1 MDTYLPKTLTYIL
14 TLYKRIYFSRFPVLD
29 FHSFS
34 YQVIRSST
42 TLQPSIFICTW
53 APHLKQSKALQKMA
67 SESKAPL
74 KGILKKTTPTPTT
87 TLPTPPNPHDAR
99 TVAIHHANLL
109 QTRKDTEAAILDNL
123 LALLDLPQHTSHPPS
138 SPHPADIAA
147 FNDLLRPFQP
157 SDYDDL
163 ITERNLADDRCGYA
177 LCPNRRRRFKG
188 AGTYKMVNKGR
199 KDFDIVETRELERWC
214 STECTRRALWVKV
227 QLNETAAW
235 ERVGLPKLKVE
246 LYPEKTADENNNDNS
261 SKGTTTA
268 ADGKPESTATTT
280 MTADHG
286 EEGNLAKDVANLQLE
301 EERKA
306 AQDQAALAV
315 ERGDDARDLSMRSM
329 NLVIREKRVLTQT
342 QAPSVGS
349 EPAGQG
355 AIEGYKP
362 RFGGDTRDDAAE
374 DSGGE
379 DWIAI

>member
-1 MDTYLPKTLTYIL
+1 
-14 TLYKRIYFSRFPVLD
+14 
-29 FHSFS
+29 
-34 YQVIRSST
+34 
-42 TLQPSIFICTW
+42 
-53 APHLKQSKALQKMA
+53 MA
-67 SESKAPL
+67 SEPKAPL

-87 TLPTPPNPHDAR
+87 TLPTPPNPHDPR

-123 LALLDLPQHTSHPPS
+123 LALLDLPQHTAHPPS

-147 FNDLLRPFQP
+147 FNHLLRPFQP

-235 ERVGLPKLKVE
+235 ERVGLPELKVE
-246 LYPEKTADENNNDNS
+246 LYPEKDAD
-261 SKGTTTA
+261 KGKGRNA
-268 ADGKPESTATTT
+268 ADGKQGSTITR
-280 MTADHG
+280 MDLG
-286 EEGNLAKDVANLQLE
+286 EDGQAKEVANLQLE

-306 AQDQAALAV
+306 AQDRAALAV
-315 ERGDDARDLSMRSM
+315 ERGDDARDVSMRSM

-342 QAPSVGS
+342 QAPFGGP
-349 EPAGQG
+349 EHAGQG
-355 AIEGYKP
+355 TIEGYKP
-362 RFGGDTRDDAAE
+362 RFGGDKKDGAAE

>member
-1 MDTYLPKTLTYIL
+1 
-14 TLYKRIYFSRFPVLD
+14 
-29 FHSFS
+29 
-34 YQVIRSST
+34 
-42 TLQPSIFICTW
+42 
-53 APHLKQSKALQKMA
+53 MA
-67 SESKAPL
+67 SDSKAPL

-123 LALLDLPQHTSHPPS
+123 LALLDLPLHISHPAS
-138 SPHPADIAA
+138 SPHPADVAA

-199 KDFDIVETRELERWC
+199 KDFDIVETHELERWC

-235 ERVGLPKLKVE
+235 ERVGLPELKVE
-246 LYPEKTADENNNDNS
+246 LYPEKDAAGNN
-261 SKGTTTA
+261 KGKTA
-268 ADGKPESTATTT
+268 ADGKQESTATMTT
-280 MTADHG
+280 MTMDQG
-286 EEGNLAKDVANLQLE
+286 EDGNLAKEVANLQLE

-306 AQDQAALAV
+306 AQDRAALAV
-315 ERGDDARDLSMRSM
+315 ERGDDARDVSMRSM
-329 NLVIREKRVLTQT
+329 NLVIREKKVLTQT

-349 EPAGQG
+349 EQVGQG
-355 AIEGYKP
+355 TIEGYKP
-362 RFGGDTRDDAAE
+362 RFGGDKRDDAAE
-374 DSGGE
+374 DSEGE

>member
-1 MDTYLPKTLTYIL
+1 
-14 TLYKRIYFSRFPVLD
+14 
-29 FHSFS
+29 
-34 YQVIRSST
+34 
-42 TLQPSIFICTW
+42 
-53 APHLKQSKALQKMA
+53 MA
-67 SESKAPL
+67 SDSKAPL
-74 KGILKKTTPTPTT
+74 KGILKKTTPTPTTIT

-99 TVAIHHANLL
+99 TVAIHHATLL

-123 LALLDLPQHTSHPPS
+123 FALIDLPQHTSHPAS

-147 FNDLLRPFQP
+147 FNELLRPFQP

-235 ERVGLPKLKVE
+235 ERVGLPELKVE
-246 LYPEKTADENNNDNS
+246 LYPEKDADKAQQS
-261 SKGTTTA
+261 AAAAAGTA
-268 ADGKPESTATTT
+268 ASGKLESWAPTRMEQGEDGT
-280 MTADHG
+280 
-286 EEGNLAKDVANLQLE
+286 LAKDVANLRLE

-306 AQDQAALAV
+306 AQDRAALAI
-315 ERGDDARDLSMRSM
+315 ERGDDARDVSMRSM
-329 NLVIREKRVLTQT
+329 NLVIREKKVLIQT
-342 QAPSVGS
+342 QAPSGGTESV
-349 EPAGQG
+349 GQG
-355 AIEGYKP
+355 TIEGYKP
-362 RFGGDTRDDAAE
+362 RFGNDKNHDASD

-379 DWIAI
+379 DWVAI

>member
-1 MDTYLPKTLTYIL
+1 
-14 TLYKRIYFSRFPVLD
+14 
-29 FHSFS
+29 
-34 YQVIRSST
+34 
-42 TLQPSIFICTW
+42 
-53 APHLKQSKALQKMA
+53 MA

-87 TLPTPPNPHDAR
+87 TTLPAPPNPHDAR

-123 LALLDLPQHTSHPPS
+123 FALIDLPQHTSHPPS
-138 SPHPADIAA
+138 SPHPADIAD
-147 FNDLLRPFQP
+147 FNELLRPFQP

-163 ITERNLADDRCGYA
+163 ITERNLADNRCGYA

-235 ERVGLPKLKVE
+235 ERVGLPELKVE
-246 LYPEKTADENNNDNS
+246 LYPEKDAD
-261 SKGTTTA
+261 KGKSAASGKQDSTTTRMDQGE
-268 ADGKPESTATTT
+268 DGT
-280 MTADHG
+280 
-286 EEGNLAKDVANLQLE
+286 LAKDVANLQLE

-306 AQDQAALAV
+306 AQDQAALAI
-315 ERGDDARDLSMRSM
+315 ERGDDARDVSMRSM
-329 NLVIREKRVLTQT
+329 NLVIREKKVLTQT
-342 QAPSVGS
+342 QAPSGGTESV
-349 EPAGQG
+349 GQG
-355 AIEGYKP
+355 TIEGYKP
-362 RFGGDTRDDAAE
+362 RFGNDKRDDASD

-379 DWIAI
+379 DWVAI

>member
-1 MDTYLPKTLTYIL
+1 
-14 TLYKRIYFSRFPVLD
+14 
-29 FHSFS
+29 
-34 YQVIRSST
+34 
-42 TLQPSIFICTW
+42 
-53 APHLKQSKALQKMA
+53 MA

-87 TLPTPPNPHDAR
+87 TTLPTPPNPHDPR

-123 LALLDLPQHTSHPPS
+123 LALLDLPQYTSHPPS

-147 FNDLLRPFQP
+147 FNHLLRPFQP

-235 ERVGLPKLKVE
+235 ERVGLPELKVE
-246 LYPEKTADENNNDNS
+246 LYPEKDAHGKQES
-261 SKGTTTA
+261 TTTTKTTTDQGE
-268 ADGKPESTATTT
+268 DGKLTKE
-280 MTADHG
+280 
-286 EEGNLAKDVANLQLE
+286 VANLQLE

-315 ERGDDARDLSMRSM
+315 ERGDNARNVSMRSM
-329 NLVIREKRVLTQT
+329 NLVIREKKVLTQT

-349 EPAGQG
+349 EPVGQG
-355 AIEGYKP
+355 TIEGYKP
-362 RFGGDTRDDAAE
+362 RFGSDKRDDAAE